1 MNKMSKIAIQGIKG
15 SYHHQVAVDY
25 FGDKINYVECLN
37 FDRLVEIVCENNKN
51 IGIMAI
57 ENSIAGSIISN
68 YALID
73 NNNLSITGE
82 YSLKIDHCL
91 MALPNQNHMDI
102 KEVHSHPMA
111 LLQCKKYFEKYNH
124 IKLVEANDTA
134 EIAKKIS
141 EESIYNIAAIASS
154 YSADL
159 FNLDILDSSIQ
170 TIKNNITRF
179 VIIRKKILNG
189 ITKKVNKA
197 SLKIILDDKR
207 GSLAEILNIMND
219 HKINLTKI
227 QSLPL
232 IETPGKYSFFIDI
245 TFNNYSNYGD
255 LKRVLIKLV
264 SEFKVLGKYFI
275 K

>member
-159 FNLDILDSSIQ
+159 FNLHILDSSIQ

-245 TFNNYSNYGD
+245 TFNNYSNYDD

-275 K
+275 I

>member
-1 MNKMSKIAIQGIKG
+1 MSKIAIQGIKG

-159 FNLDILDSSIQ
+159 FNLHILDSSIQ

-245 TFNNYSNYGD
+245 TFNNYSNYDD